1 MIQRFF
7 LKTITAIENQPLTLA
22 SFTASFFAL
31 IFARLLIE
39 NALLGMFQGRT
50 FFYFFFEFTH
60 TFLFFLFAFL
70 LLIPVARFAGKVDFQ
85 KAVNV
90 LFSGFIII
98 LTPPIIDAIIFRG
111 SNFWSFY
118 KFDGFIGLL
127 KRYATFFGDAPSI
140 GITYGV
146 RVEVV
151 LVTLGLGLYAF
162 IKSRRIGKALLISIL
177 TYTILFVLGTFPSWI
192 TLIILSFQKSFF
204 AINQNDVAGLF
215 LSPESIFARDLA
227 DFRSV
232 LNVKMSIVYGAFA
245 VFLAGITLW
254 REYPN
259 YFAALW
265 KNSRLPQ
272 IVYHGG
278 LLFIGMGA
286 AFLFTSTQ
294 PSLNFFHIT
303 GAFVLLA
310 SVESAWL
317 ASVVAN
323 DCYDM
328 RIDRETNMS
337 RPLIKNTISIELYR
351 TFGVLFFIASLI
363 LSGIISFS
371 AMLIL
376 LGYQA
381 FAWLYSVPPLRL
393 KRFPIVATALA
404 AFSGTLILIV
414 GFLTVS
420 PINGISAFP
429 LPLLFFLFA
438 AYALALPVKDF
449 KDIKGDALDHI
460 YTIPVLLGAGKA
472 KLLIGSLIFLLYLVS
487 PIILNTRVLFWP
499 AIIFGSLSF
508 WSIQKSVD
516 NETALFSYR
525 KLPGIVLAL
534 TAAYGIAIV
543 YLLF

>member
-1 MIQRFF
+1 MIKHF
-7 LKTITAIENQPLTLA
+7 LIRTIESIENFPLTVA
-22 SFTASFFAL
+22 SFTMTFLAL
-31 IFARLLIE
+31 IIARLLIE
-39 NALLGMFQGRT
+39 NALLGMFQERT

-90 LFSGFIII
+90 LLSGFIII
-98 LTPPIIDAIIFRG
+98 LTPPIIDAVIFRG
-111 SNFWSFY
+111 QNFWSFY
-118 KFDGFIGLL
+118 EFDGFVGLL
-127 KRYATFFGDAPSI
+127 KRYVTLFGDTPDM
-140 GITYGV
+140 GITYGT

-151 LVTLGLGLYAF
+151 IVTLVLGFYAF
-162 IKSRRIGKALLISIL
+162 LKSRRAAKALSVSLIA
-177 TYTILFVLGTFPSWI
+177 YAILFILGTFPSWI
-192 TLIILSFQKSFF
+192 TLGIMFFQKSFF
-204 AINQNDVAGLF
+204 AINQNDVAALF
-215 LSPESIFARDLA
+215 LSPENIFNRNLA

-232 LNVKMSIVYGAFA
+232 LNVKMSIVYGALA
-245 VFLAGITLW
+245 LFLAGITLW

-259 YFAALW
+259 YFVALW

-286 AFLFTSTQ
+286 AFLFTSAQ
-294 PSLNFFHIT
+294 PSLDFFHIM

-317 ASVVAN
+317 ASVVVN
-323 DCYDM
+323 DCYDT
-328 RIDRETNMS
+328 RIDRETNIT
-337 RPLIKNTISIELYR
+337 RPLIKNTIPLPLYK
-351 TFGVLFFIASLI
+351 TFGVLFFITSLI

-376 LGYQA
+376 FGYQA
-381 FAWLYSVPPLRL
+381 LAWLYSAPPLRL
-393 KRFPIVATALA
+393 KRFPIVATVLA
-404 AFSGTLILIV
+404 AFSGTLILIA
-414 GFLTVS
+414 GFLVVS
-420 PINGISAFP
+420 PINGISVFP
-429 LPLLFFLFA
+429 LSLLFFLFA

-449 KDIKGDALDHI
+449 KDIQGDALDHI
-460 YTIPVLLGAGKA
+460 YTIPVLFGAGKA
-472 KLLIGSLIFLLYLVS
+472 KLIIGTLIFVLYLTS
-487 PIILNTRVLFWP
+487 PVVLNARVLFWP

-516 NETALFSYR
+516 NEAVFFSYR
-525 KLPGIVLAL
+525 KLPGIVLVL
-534 TAAYGIAIV
+534 TAAYGITIM